1 MAELSLIRASGLI
14 SLEELW
20 TDQTGRY
27 ALLRFE
33 GSPADDLLPY
43 DVIEHRGVGFD
54 DRETYL
60 AAVARMTTARVPV
73 AQANFLDYRPRQ
85 PRAACGRGRQRGERA
100 ASPAVCVS
108 RGNM

>member
-1 MAELSLIRASGLI
+1 MVESSLNRASELT

-33 GSPADDLLPY
+33 GSSGDDLLPY
-43 DVIEHRGVGFD
+43 DVIERRGVGFD

-60 AAVARMTTARVPV
+60 AAVARMRNARVPV
-73 AQANFLDYRPRQ
+73 VEAKFLDY
-85 PRAACGRGRQRGERA
+85 QR
-100 ASPAVCVS
+100 S
-108 RGNM
+108 

>member
-1 MAELSLIRASGLI
+1 MAELSLICASELT

-54 DRETYL
+54 DRETHL
-60 AAVARMTTARVPV
+60 AAVARMRNARVPV
-73 AQANFLDYRPRQ
+73 TEAKFLDYQ
-85 PRAACGRGRQRGERA
+85 P
-100 ASPAVCVS
+100 S
-108 RGNM
+108 